1 MFEDLPAIAFKVR
14 FIRKIEGLEVFR
26 TILHVTLQMWR
37 EGHIGMA
44 AALKCQFPLKMLF
57 KK

>member
-44 AALKCQFPLKMLF
+44 AVLKYQFP
-57 KK
+57 